1 MRVPVRRLAGLWP
14 WLLMAALQVVLGHT
28 GLELAAAVESERSA
42 AMIKVSLLKQEP
54 TSRPITLEGVFAGGS
69 AGYAE
74 GKLMQCYKSSSATV
88 HGSFASVLN
97 SKLSEVK
104 QQPASLVK
112 CAGLVLFQACLP
124 RLSSGGSEFAAPQ
137 VGERR
142 YPNLTGFSGPVGGSQ
157 AEQNKIRH
165 DDGGN
170 VLFKEKRP
178 LGAATGL

>member
-42 AMIKVSLLKQEP
+42 PRAMIKVSLLKQEP

-74 GKLMQCYKSSSATV
+74 GKLM
-88 HGSFASVLN
+88 
-97 SKLSEVK
+97 
-104 QQPASLVK
+104 
-112 CAGLVLFQACLP
+112 
-124 RLSSGGSEFAAPQ
+124 Q